1 MYVDKVVHS
10 TQDGSGGGDTT
21 QMDIQMLKEWKSSME
36 EREFSIY
43 SININIDELIDKK
56 NNQLNYE
63 KILKMK
69 AVSDDLFDLMKFKS
83 LIKSKMSALSDIFT
97 NENCGLSERKRV
109 DILARSIISCACSYY
124 MTSIS
129 VRELKSYDTY
139 MYICNV
145 VGDIV
150 MNSQID
156 IDKHVCKAIND
167 QRKRNEKKLTN

>member
-56 NNQLNYE
+56 NNQLNYA

-69 AVSDDLFDLMKFKS
+69 AVSNEVFDLMRFKS
-83 LIKSKMSALSDIFT
+83 LIKLKMSALSDIF
-97 NENCGLSERKRV
+97 
-109 DILARSIISCACSYY
+109 
-124 MTSIS
+124 
-129 VRELKSYDTY
+129 
-139 MYICNV
+139 
-145 VGDIV
+145 
-150 MNSQID
+150 
-156 IDKHVCKAIND
+156 
-167 QRKRNEKKLTN
+167 RNKN